1 MPMMAGPFLIRA
13 AGRPVVWAYP
23 AMGSKNAANA
33 ATAANI
39 DFFMF
44 FSSMKKVKIYVH
56 TERHPASVPL
66 LFLCEKILNY
76 AIFFRNDFEDFLKK
90 ESSHQN
96 FGFIYDYFLPPPI
109 LYIRI
114 YGVIKSFYPKRGS
127 NSHRIAPTR
136 T

>member
-1 MPMMAGPFLIRA
+1 
-13 AGRPVVWAYP
+13 
-23 AMGSKNAANA
+23 MGSKNAANA

-56 TERHPASVPL
+56 TERRPASVPL

-96 FGFIYDYFLPPPI
+96 FGFIYDYPPHFVHTYLWGDKIVLPEER
-109 LYIRI
+109 LEL
-114 YGVIKSFYPKRGS
+114 SQDC
-127 NSHRIAPTR
+127 SH
-136 T
+136 